1 MADCL
6 EQELEKRLGLY
17 QLFLRLYEHHSS
29 LFHEILQLENFS
41 QPSFLG
47 GRQLYLL
54 GKVEDSVIHI
64 ITNLCAGKTQSFT
77 QPQQIWTI
85 GRDRHCAIYIS
96 DRYVSR
102 RHAAIQYIDSLPEQ
116 GFYLIDFNSTNGTYL
131 NGEPVYE
138 PKKLQDGDRIR
149 LGCITFS
156 FFTNLGPPQ
165 VLPPV
170 AIELLTHLAAK
181 KESKQIHDAAQVE
194 CRAMQTSLLDIS
206 DGVKQMSLRTRRQ
219 GVISAL
225 ESQLSKELRSE
236 ILDDFF
242 RRRQPPQTKLH
253 SNAVD

>member
-6 EQELEKRLGLY
+6 EQELQKRLVLY

-54 GKVEDSVIHI
+54 GKVEDSVIYI

-85 GRDRHCAIYIS
+85 GRDRRCSIYIS

-131 NGEPVYE
+131 NGEPVYK
-138 PKKLQDGDRIR
+138 PKRLQDGDRIR
-149 LGCITFS
+149 LGSITFS

-165 VLPPV
+165 VLPP
-170 AIELLTHLAAK
+170 AHLATK
-181 KESKQIHDAAQVE
+181 KENKQMHDTAQVE
-194 CRAMQTSLLDIS
+194 CRAMQTSLVDILNPLQ
-206 DGVKQMSLRTRRQ
+206 QMNLRTDKQ
-219 GVISAL
+219 TVISAL
-225 ESQLSKELRSE
+225 ELQLSKRLRSE

-242 RRRQPPQTKLH
+242 RRRQQLQTKLH
-253 SNAVD
+253 SNTAD